1 MSCCDTFGRVL
12 SGRMISGLLKIVS
25 VLVLCLPGCAAN
37 QEPTDSEIEARG
49 PSFDSYFEK
58 WVNVFGIPIHATAN
72 VSDAIVLHAAGVLAQ
87 YLDNDE
93 DGSPDDPY
101 LIETLIENDGR
112 LFMAV
117 DRVELDEIF
126 DRIELEYPMSLA
138 KAAWWI
144 DPNGIT
150 PADSVWQDLQAEETI
165 LGRGEDDDFDGA
177 LEEVLHL
184 VTHVGLANAYPEA
197 FAEAPGSRIA
207 MAMDEA
213 RGGKF
218 LGVPDRYPDD
228 ANYTYYDETCVYQC
242 QVTEYLYW
250 ALTSLLGGQE
260 APGRLDE
267 IGEEWR
273 LNSAEKLAAGDPDV
287 HALLTDPEFRL
298 PTILP
303 DGLYTGMPLEI
314 VPIDQHR

>member
-1 MSCCDTFGRVL
+1 MKL
-12 SGRMISGLLKIVS
+12 
-25 VLVLCLPGCAAN
+25 
-37 QEPTDSEIEARG
+37 
-49 PSFDSYFEK
+49 SFDSYFEK
-58 WVNVFGIPIHATAN
+58 RVDVFGIPVHATAN
-72 VSDAIVLHAAGVLAQ
+72 APDAKVLHAAGVLAQ
-87 YLDNDE
+87 FLDNDE

-101 LIETLIENDGR
+101 LLETLLEHDGR

-117 DRVELDEIF
+117 DRDELDEIF
-126 DRIELEYPMSLA
+126 DRIELKYPGTLA
-138 KAAWWI
+138 KTAWWI
-144 DPNGIT
+144 DPDGIT

-165 LGRGEDDDFDGA
+165 PGRGEDQDFDGA

-207 MAMDEA
+207 TAMDTA
-213 RGGKF
+213 RGGQF
-218 LGVPDRYPDD
+218 MGIPDQYPED
-228 ANYTYYDETCVYQC
+228 ALYTYYDETCVYQC

-273 LNSAEKLAAGDPDV
+273 LNTAEKLAAGDPDV
-287 HALLTDPEFRL
+287 HALLTDPEYRL

-303 DGLYTGMPLEI
+303 DGVYTGLPLEI
-314 VPIDQHR
+314 VTIDQHR